1 LIRIQQMKGNRSRQ
15 IRVNHAYLRE
25 DLTSWRLYEGER
37 ELAVAQFAGMPRR
50 LRTLSG
56 VVAAAPIKLDIENFR
71 CTMCAVSDWHNCQ
84 RAAYLSLEA
93 LRWLIDEQ
101 IGLVERCNSVQVAA
115 RRVRGSVSIEVYLQH
130 PAQRFAQD

>member
-56 VVAAAPIKLDIENFR
+56 VVAAAPIKLDIEN
-71 CTMCAVSDWHNCQ
+71 
-84 RAAYLSLEA
+84 AAAISAAPCVRSAIGTKASA
-93 LRWLIDEQ
+93 LPISRSKPS
-101 IGLVERCNSVQVAA
+101 G
-115 RRVRGSVSIEVYLQH
+115 G
-130 PAQRFAQD
+130 